1 MRLSFG
7 RVSQQAVIINR
18 KSEANLKIVL
28 VDDSQIVRERVFNLV
43 SEVPGVEVVAEAGN
57 SIEAIE
63 CVRKLQ
69 PDVVILDI
77 KMPGDTGIEV
87 LRKLKISYPSLKIIM
102 LTNYP
107 LPQYKAKCLE
117 YGAEFFLNKSDEF
130 EKITDI
136 LMNLNDGG
144 PNEIM

>member
-43 SEVPGVEVVAEAGN
+43 SEVPGVVVVGEAGN

-77 KMPGDTGIEV
+77 KMPGDI
-87 LRKLKISYPSLKIIM
+87 R
-102 LTNYP
+102 
-107 LPQYKAKCLE
+107 
-117 YGAEFFLNKSDEF
+117 
-130 EKITDI
+130 
-136 LMNLNDGG
+136 
-144 PNEIM
+144 

>member
-1 MRLSFG
+1 M
-7 RVSQQAVIINR
+7 
-18 KSEANLKIVL
+18 KIVL
-28 VDDSQIVRERVFNLV
+28 VDDSQIVRERIFNLV
-43 SEVPGVEVVAEAGN
+43 SEVPGAEVVGEAGN

-69 PDVVILDI
+69 PDIVILDI

-130 EKITDI
+130 EKITAI
-136 LMNLNDGG
+136 LMNLIDGG
-144 PNEIM
+144 TNEIM